1 VRLDKAASAADA
13 WQPAASR
20 RIEMGFDKTGRA
32 ARALILML
40 TAVLAT
46 LPVRAQ
52 PQGGAYKVTKVGG
65 RAPSAASSDGVLAGN
80 TLYVAAQD
88 GRNGDGSLPSSFPQ
102 EVKQSL
108 AHVREV
114 LQASGMDLGNL
125 VWVQVYVTSAQ
136 DIAAMNDAYWKAIG
150 TNPPARTILVVAGL
164 PGGEKVQINA
174 IAVGGSATRQ
184 VITPAGWPHGRFTDP
199 AGIQVDDVL
208 YISAQSGAD
217 PKTGKLPAAYPDE
230 VKQSLEN
237 VGAVLKAANMT
248 MANVVW
254 TNPYMA
260 SPETAQGTS
269 NVIAHNGQPQQAP
282 VTAMNK
288 IYASYFEFG
297 NTPGRGTIEVAAL
310 PAGAHI
316 VFTVIAGADLAQRK
330 SIRPKNMPPSP
341 TASPGILYRDTYY
354 MSGKSGFIPDQ
365 GIVTQDVELQLRQT
379 MRNLLDDLQ
388 EADMDFSDVVQAT
401 VYVRD
406 IKDLDR
412 VQKLYGTFFKGALPA
427 ATRLQNSFDQ
437 KTATGEQIS
446 FIAVRQPRH

>member
-1 VRLDKAASAADA
+1 MARAAKILVLLLAMLSAA
-13 WQPAASR
+13 
-20 RIEMGFDKTGRA
+20 
-32 ARALILML
+32 
-40 TAVLAT
+40 
-46 LPVRAQ
+46 PVAQAQ
-52 PQGGAYKVTKVGG
+52 PQGSAYKIIKADG
-65 RAPSAASSDGVLAGN
+65 RSASPASSDGLLAGN

-88 GRNGDGSLPSSFPQ
+88 GRNSDGSLPSSFPQ

-108 AHVREV
+108 AHLQEV
-114 LQASGMDLGNL
+114 LKASGMGMGNL
-125 VWVQVYVTSAQ
+125 VWVHVYVARLQ
-136 DIAAMNDAYWKAIG
+136 DIAAMNDVYWKAIG
-150 TNPPARTILVVAGL
+150 ASPPARSVLVAANL
-164 PGGEKVQINA
+164 PGGEKVQVNA
-174 IAVGGSATRQ
+174 IAVAGSAKRQ
-184 VITPAGWPHGRFTDP
+184 VITPPGWPLGRRADP
-199 AGIQVDDVL
+199 AGILVNDDVL

-217 PKTGKLPAAYPDE
+217 PKTGKLPSDYGDE

-237 VGAVLKAANMT
+237 VSAVLKAANMS

-260 SPETAQGTS
+260 SPDAGAGPQGAS
-269 NVIAHNGQPQQAP
+269 SVIAHNGQPQQP
-282 VTAMNK
+282 RVTVMNK
-288 IYASYFEFG
+288 LYAGYFEFG

-310 PAGAHI
+310 PQGAHI
-316 VFTVIAGADLAQRK
+316 VFTAIAGADLSQRK
-330 SIRPKNMPPSP
+330 SIRPRNMPPSP

-388 EADMDFSDVVQAT
+388 EADMDFSDVVSAT

-406 IKDLDR
+406 IKDTDR
-412 VQKLYGTFFKGALPA
+412 VQALYGTFFKGAFPA

-446 FIAVRQPRH
+446 FIAVRQPKR

>member
-1 VRLDKAASAADA
+1 MIRALLQTGLDG
-13 WQPAASR
+13 PG
-20 RIEMGFDKTGRA
+20 RIKMSPGKTGRA
-32 ARALILML
+32 AKIL
-40 TAVLAT
+40 VLLLGSLFAT
-46 LPVRAQ
+46 WPVQAQ
-52 PQGGAYKVTKVGG
+52 PQGGAYKVTKVDG
-65 RAPSAASSDGVLAGN
+65 RAPGAASSDGVLAGK

-88 GRNGDGSLPSSFPQ
+88 GRGSDGSLPASFPQ

-108 AHVREV
+108 AHVRAV
-114 LQASGMDLGNL
+114 LQASGMDMGNL
-125 VWVQVYVTSAQ
+125 VWVQVYVTRRE
-136 DIAAMNDAYWKAIG
+136 DIAAMNDVYWKSIG
-150 TNPPARTILVVAGL
+150 ANPPARTILVVAAL

-174 IAVGGSATRQ
+174 IAVGGGATHQ
-184 VITPAGWPHGRFTDP
+184 VITPTGWPHGRSTDP
-199 AGIQVDDVL
+199 AGIQADDVL

-217 PKTGKLPAAYPDE
+217 PGTGKLPADYSDE

-248 MANVVW
+248 MANVLW

-269 NVIAHNGQPQQAP
+269 NVMAHNGQLQQAP

-288 IYASYFEFG
+288 VYASYFEFG

-316 VFTVIAGADLAQRK
+316 VFTVIAGADLSQRK

-388 EADMDFSDVVQAT
+388 EADMDFPDVVQAT

-406 IKDLDR
+406 IKDLDK
-412 VQKLYGTFFKGALPA
+412 VQKLYGSFFKGALPA
-427 ATRLQNSFDQ
+427 RTSLQNSFDQ

>member
-1 VRLDKAASAADA
+1 MRSSN
-13 WQPAASR
+13 QSR
-20 RIEMGFDKTGRA
+20 AVK
-32 ARALILML
+32 IL
-40 TAVLAT
+40 VLVLGVFFVLCGA
-46 LPVRAQ
+46 RAQ
-52 PQGGAYKVTKVGG
+52 PQGGAYKVIKVAG
-65 RAPSAASSDGVLAGN
+65 RPVGAVSSDGVLAGK

-88 GRNGDGSLPSSFPQ
+88 GRNADGSLPASFPQ
-102 EVKQSL
+102 EVRQSL
-108 AHVREV
+108 AHLREV
-114 LQASGMDLGNL
+114 LQAAGMDLGNL
-125 VWVQVYVTSAQ
+125 AWVQVYVTRTE
-136 DIAAMNDAYWKAIG
+136 DIAAMNDVYWKSIG
-150 TNPPARTILVVAGL
+150 ANPPARTILVAASL

-174 IAVGGSATRQ
+174 IAVGGAQRRA
-184 VITPAGWPHGRFTDP
+184 VTPAGWPRSPHADP
-199 AGIQVDDVL
+199 AGIQVDDML

-217 PKTGKLPAAYPDE
+217 PKTGKLPADYSDE

-237 VGAVLKAANMT
+237 VGAVLKAAGMT
-248 MANVVW
+248 MANVLW

-260 SPETAQGTS
+260 SPETPQGTS
-269 NVIAHNGQPQQAP
+269 NVVAHNGQLQQAP

-288 IYASYFEFG
+288 VYASYFEFG

-316 VFTVIAGADLAQRK
+316 VFTAIAGADLSQRK
-330 SIRPKNMPPSP
+330 SIRPRNMPPSP

-406 IKDLDR
+406 IRDLDK
-412 VQKLYGTFFKGALPA
+412 VQKLYAAFFKNAFPA
-427 ATRLQNSFDQ
+427 RTSLQNSFDQ

>member
-1 VRLDKAASAADA
+1 MA
-13 WQPAASR
+13 
-20 RIEMGFDKTGRA
+20 RA
-32 ARALILML
+32 AKILVVML
-40 TAVLAT
+40 AILSSASVTN
-46 LPVRAQ
+46 AQ
-52 PQGGAYKVTKVGG
+52 PQGGAYKIIKAAG
-65 RAPSAASSDGVLAGN
+65 RNAAPASSDGLLAGN

-88 GRNGDGSLPSSFPQ
+88 GRNSDGSLPSSFPQ

-108 AHVREV
+108 TRLQEV
-114 LQASGMDLGNL
+114 LKASGMDMGNL
-125 VWVQVYVTSAQ
+125 VWVHVYVTRPQ
-136 DIAAMNDAYWKAIG
+136 DIAAMDDVYWTSIG
-150 TNPPARTILVVAGL
+150 PNPPARTVLVAANL

-174 IAVGGSATRQ
+174 MAVAGKRQ
-184 VITPAGWPHGRFTDP
+184 VITPPGWPHGRRIDP
-199 AGIQVDDVL
+199 AGILVNDDVL

-217 PKTGKLPAAYPDE
+217 PKTGKLPPDYADE
-230 VKQSLEN
+230 VKQSLDN

-248 MANVVW
+248 MANVLW

-260 SPETAQGTS
+260 SPDAGPQVPST
-269 NVIAHNGQPQQAP
+269 VIAHNGQPQQP
-282 VTAMNK
+282 RVTVMNK
-288 IYASYFEFG
+288 LYASYFEFG

-310 PAGAHI
+310 PQDAHI
-316 VFTVIAGADLAQRK
+316 VFAAIAGADLSQRK
-330 SIRPKNMPPSP
+330 SIRPRNMPPSP

-388 EADMDFSDVVQAT
+388 EADMDFSDVVSAT

-406 IKDLDR
+406 IKDTDR
-412 VQKLYGTFFKGALPA
+412 VQALYGTFFKGAFPA

-446 FIAVRQPRH
+446 FIAVRQPKR

>member
-1 VRLDKAASAADA
+1 MRS
-13 WQPAASR
+13 SR
-20 RIEMGFDKTGRA
+20 QGRVA
-32 ARALILML
+32 KLLALML
-40 TAVLAT
+40 GGFFVICGAQ
-46 LPVRAQ
+46 AQ
-52 PQGGAYKVTKVGG
+52 PQGGAYRVIKVAG
-65 RAPSAASSDGVLAGN
+65 RTAGTASSDGVLAGK

-88 GRNGDGSLPSSFPQ
+88 GRGSDGSLPTSFSQ

-108 AHVREV
+108 THLREV
-114 LQASGMDLGNL
+114 LQASGMDMGNL
-125 VWVQVYVTSAQ
+125 VWVQVYVTRTE
-136 DIAAMNDAYWKAIG
+136 DIAAMNDVYWKSIG
-150 TNPPARTILVVAGL
+150 ADPPARTVLVAAAL
-164 PGGEKVQINA
+164 PGSERVQINA
-174 IAVGGSATRQ
+174 IAVGGGARRQ

-217 PKTGKLPAAYPDE
+217 PGTGKLPPDYSDE
-230 VKQSLEN
+230 VKQSLGN

-248 MANVVW
+248 MANVLW

-260 SPETAQGTS
+260 SPETPQGTS
-269 NVIAHNGQPQQAP
+269 NVVAHNGQLQQAP

-288 IYASYFEFG
+288 VYASYFEFG

-316 VFTVIAGADLAQRK
+316 VFTAIAGADLAQRK
-330 SIRPKNMPPSP
+330 SIRPRNMPPSP

-388 EADMDFSDVVQAT
+388 EADMDFPDVVQAT

-406 IKDLDR
+406 IKDLDK

-427 ATRLQNSFDQ
+427 RTSLQNSFDQ

-446 FIAVRQPRH
+446 FIAVRQPKH

>member
-1 VRLDKAASAADA
+1 MSL
-13 WQPAASR
+13 
-20 RIEMGFDKTGRA
+20 DKTGRA
-32 ARALILML
+32 ARALILAL
-40 TAVLAT
+40 SALLVT
-46 LPVRAQ
+46 LPTQAQ
-52 PQGGAYKVTKVGG
+52 PQGGAYKVTRVDG
-65 RAPSAASSDGVLAGN
+65 RAPGLVSSDGLRAGN
-80 TLYVAAQD
+80 TLYIAAQD
-88 GRNGDGSLPSSFPQ
+88 GRGSDGSLPASFPQ

-108 AHVREV
+108 AHLREV
-114 LQASGMDLGNL
+114 LQASGMDMGNL
-125 VWVQVYVTSAQ
+125 VWVQVYVTSTQ
-136 DIAAMNDAYWKAIG
+136 DIAAMNDVYWKSIG
-150 TNPPARTILVVAGL
+150 ANPPARTILVAASL
-164 PGGEKVQINA
+164 PGGAKVQINA
-174 IAVGGSATRQ
+174 IAVGGSARRQ
-184 VITPAGWPHGRFTDP
+184 VITPAGWPQGRSTDP
-199 AGIQVDDVL
+199 AGIQVDDML

-217 PKTGKLPAAYPDE
+217 PRTGKLPADYSDE

-237 VGAVLKAANMT
+237 VGAILKAANMT

-260 SPETAQGTS
+260 SPETPQGTS
-269 NVIAHNGQPQQAP
+269 NVVAHNGQLQQAP

-288 IYASYFEFG
+288 VYASYFEFG

-406 IKDLDR
+406 IKDLDK

-427 ATRLQNSFDQ
+427 RTSLQNSFDQ

>member
-1 VRLDKAASAADA
+1 MS
-13 WQPAASR
+13 
-20 RIEMGFDKTGRA
+20 FDQTGRA
-32 ARALILML
+32 AR
-40 TAVLAT
+40 VLVLVLGAF
-46 LPVRAQ
+46 LVSWAAQAQ
-52 PQGGAYKVTKVGG
+52 PQGGAYKVTKVEG
-65 RAPSAASSDGVLAGN
+65 RGTGTASSEGVLAGK

-88 GRNGDGSLPSSFPQ
+88 GRGSDGSLPSSFPQ

-125 VWVQVYVTSAQ
+125 VWVQVYVTRTE
-136 DIAAMNDAYWKAIG
+136 DIAAMNDVYWKSIG
-150 TNPPARTILVVAGL
+150 ANPPARTILVAAGL

-174 IAVGGSATRQ
+174 IAVGGGARRQ
-184 VITPAGWPHGRFTDP
+184 VITPAGWPHGRSTDP
-199 AGIQVDDVL
+199 AGILADDVL

-217 PKTGKLPAAYPDE
+217 PKTGKLPADYSDE
-230 VKQSLEN
+230 VKQSLDN
-237 VGAVLKAANMT
+237 VGAILKAANMT
-248 MANVVW
+248 MANVLW

-260 SPETAQGTS
+260 SPQTGVGPQGTS
-269 NVIAHNGQPQQAP
+269 TVMAHNGQLQQAP

-288 IYASYFEFG
+288 VYASYFEFG

-316 VFTVIAGADLAQRK
+316 VFTVIAGADLTQRK
-330 SIRPKNMPPSP
+330 SIRPRNMPPSP

-412 VQKLYGTFFKGALPA
+412 VHKLYGTFFKGALPA
-427 ATRLQNSFDQ
+427 RTSLQNSFDQ